1 VAHVVGTHPSH
12 YIPLGLQGPLLQVVR
27 SLPEEKD
34 APHSALRPVAGQ
46 GPVKRDSTLIPGGG
60 GGSGEEK
67 EYRPKVEKGAS
78 LLIAMNSVNASLLR
92 GRAMVDTGL
101 RSS

>member
-1 VAHVVGTHPSH
+1 MAHVVGTHPSH

-46 GPVKRDSTLIPGGG
+46 GPVKRDSTLIPGGVVV
-60 GGSGEEK
+60 
-67 EYRPKVEKGAS
+67 VERRRNIAQRWRKG
-78 LLIAMNSVNASLLR
+78 LL
-92 GRAMVDTGL
+92 
-101 RSS
+101 SS